1 MIGAE
6 KKGHI
11 VVVRMDC
18 PVCGCEAEII
28 CRVTGKASRHQYA
41 DSREVTTVSVQCEA
55 GCDFTSQQVA
65 ELREEAEAIAADECW
80 EEEKG
85 W

>member
-1 MIGAE
+1 MIGA
-6 KKGHI
+6 KKLGQLI
-11 VVVRMDC
+11 VVRMDC
-18 PVCGCEAEII
+18 PACGLEAEVI

-55 GCDFTSQQVA
+55 GCEFTSQQAA
-65 ELREEAEAIAADECW
+65 ELREEAEAIAADEVW